1 MKDPIVLNRKIVPAE
16 TVLFKEGDIANTAYL
31 LKKGRVEIWVH
42 KKGGQEERIVL
53 STIKKNQI
61 FGELALVDGS
71 PRSANA
77 TVTTESEVI
86 LVSRHSLELQIEKLD
101 DFMKF
106 WIKHLTKQVRNLTQK
121 LEE

>member
-1 MKDPIVLNRKIVPAE
+1 M
-16 TVLFKEGDIANTAYL
+16 
-31 LKKGRVEIWVH
+31 
-42 KKGGQEERIVL
+42 L